1 MCHFFFLSKT
11 LIPSAE
17 LNKNNPNNTFSFSV
31 FLNCIYIYFIL
42 LLQVYTS
49 LPVKKINF
57 CSFVSHG
64 LVHNTENNSFMKDLT
79 YKFVCS

>member
-31 FLNCIYIYFIL
+31 FLNCMYIFYI
-42 LLQVYTS
+42 VVTS
-49 LPVKKINF
+49 LN
-57 CSFVSHG
+57 
-64 LVHNTENNSFMKDLT
+64 LVTR
-79 YKFVCS
+79 

>member
-31 FLNCIYIYFIL
+31 FLNCIYIFYI
-42 LLQVYTS
+42 VVTS
-49 LPVKKINF
+49 L
-57 CSFVSHG
+57 H
-64 LVHNTENNSFMKDLT
+64 LVTR
-79 YKFVCS
+79 